1 MTSPTIVPASITPYR
16 ESAPVPRLPEGIQ
29 EHRERGISIIDIRYH
44 VGRQATLAALANAT
58 IWLLMPLLLW
68 LRGRQAL
75 AESLILG
82 VAIFAFNFF
91 LWRWLNSQ
99 RTQRIE
105 LLPDGVRV
113 LDVDHPFADLRRFDV
128 EPSGSS
134 KRRRLTSTPRT
145 GARVDIADGLL
156 PEQAEYLR
164 ARITD
169 AAEAARRFP
178 TGG

>member
-1 MTSPTIVPASITPYR
+1 MPASITPYR
-16 ESAPVPRLPEGIQ
+16 ESAPAPRLPEGIQ
-29 EHRERGISIIDIRYH
+29 EHRERGITIIDIRYH
-44 VGRQATLAALANAT
+44 VGRQATLTALASAT
-58 IWLLMPLLLW
+58 IWLLTPLLLW
-68 LRGRQAL
+68 LRGRLTL
-75 AESLILG
+75 AEGLSMG
-82 VAIFAFNFF
+82 VVIFALNFF
-91 LWRWLNSQ
+91 LWRRLHRR

-113 LDVDHPFADLRRFDV
+113 LDVDHPFADLQRFDV
-128 EPSGSS
+128 APSGSS

-169 AAEAARRFP
+169 AAEAARRYP